1 MIQFFREGGVA
12 MYPIA
17 VIGLVL
23 LGASVR
29 YAIDAEPIRRG
40 FIIAMAWTLV
50 AMTLF
55 ATWIGLA
62 AVFQYMETVKEVEFA
77 STLMTGFKEV
87 ARNGLL
93 GGLLLTL
100 SLIATAVG
108 TYRAGRRELRALR
121 P

>member
-1 MIQFFREGGVA
+1 MVQFFMEGGFA
-12 MYPIA
+12 MYPILI
-17 VIGLVL
+17 IGLVL
-23 LGASVR
+23 LGASIR
-29 YAIDAEPIRRG
+29 YAIDAEPIRRS
-40 FIIAMAWTLV
+40 FIVAMAWTLV

-62 AVFQYMETVKEVEFA
+62 AVFQYMETVEAAEFA

-108 TYRAGRRELRALR
+108 TYRAGRRELKALR